1 MTEQERFERFQANEI
16 KMDYEELKRRFDER
30 EKITGERYGR
40 NGAFFRDWKVWDAA
54 AQQKEGNDDEF
65 GIVELTQGFKAKCD
79 LSDLDLVNQYKW
91 YPCRQGNN
99 TYALTHSDTRPSVR
113 KSISMHRLIMGAGK
127 NEIIDHINGDSLD
140 NRRCNLRFVTKR
152 ENAFNST
159 SRRGVS
165 KYKGVTFR
173 KDTGKWRAN
182 IRFDMGRKCLGSFA
196 TEVEAAAAYNQ
207 AAIELHGE
215 HARLNILESNLKT
228 HTYDADKF
236 VLVPVDPTPR
246 MLESVGTMEGWDG
259 NAGEADENH
268 IDWYQAIEAAQE
280 VE

>member
-1 MTEQERFERFQANEI
+1 MTEQERFEAWHFKKYYVQDADKSILYESYQGKGKI
-16 KMDYEELKRRFDER
+16 KYISHEVQHSWV
-30 EKITGERYGR
+30 
-40 NGAFFRDWKVWDAA
+40 AWQA

-91 YPCRQGNN
+91 YPCKQGNN

-159 SRRGVS
+159 SRRGAS

-182 IRFDMGRKCLGSFA
+182 IGFDMERKCLGSFA

-236 VLVPVDPTPR
+236 VLVPVEPNQEMIEAFDNAR
-246 MLESVGTMEGWDG
+246 FMSISLDEGENFSDG
-259 NAGEADENH
+259 YAAM
-268 IDWYQAIEAAQE
+268 IAAAQE
-280 VE
+280 PT